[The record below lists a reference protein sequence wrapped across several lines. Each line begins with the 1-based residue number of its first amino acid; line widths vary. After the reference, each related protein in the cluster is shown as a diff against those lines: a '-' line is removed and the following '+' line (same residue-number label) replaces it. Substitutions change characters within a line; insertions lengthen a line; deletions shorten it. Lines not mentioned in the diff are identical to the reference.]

1 MDTRPGSKDI
11 FPCRNCADRAVG
23 CHGVCEDYAKAVEE
37 NKRRKEVDEV
47 DKATRNPIIHEGSF
61 TGDSGFRKRIRK

>member
-1 MDTRPGSKDI
+1 MDRPGSKNI

-23 CHGVCEDYAKAVEE
+23 CHGVCKDYAKAVEE
-37 NKRRKEVDEV
+37 NKRRKEA

-61 TGDSGFRKRIRK
+61 TGDSSFRKRKRIRK